1 MMGYILISIILSKIL
16 MIGDLSSVYILW
28 SVNSIIAA
36 IIAGRVF
43 FDEKFDYEDIAVIL
57 VIIISLYVLQRH
69 RQREVK

>member
-1 MMGYILISIILSKIL
+1 